1 MFSTLFVTGKNEQGS
16 GMNKYCYRVIFN
28 RKTGVLTAVSDNA
41 SRHTLGAGS
50 NTGYGVAGLLATTV
64 CMLRRLAVAIAMMC
78 GGIHIVHAQIVTD
91 GQAPAA
97 TQAQVINA
105 GQVPVVQITTPNNAG
120 VSHNQF
126 QQLNVDGQGAVLSNN
141 TTVVNTHLA
150 GAVAANPNLAQTG
163 AASVIVN
170 EVTSTNPS
178 VLKGYL
184 EVAGQRADVVISNPN
199 GISVGN
205 FGFINTQRGVLT
217 TGTPVFGGQGS
228 LDAFRV
234 ASGNVTVMDNAQ
246 FNDAGT
252 AQVDLI
258 ARSVAVNG
266 KVWAKN
272 LNVVA
277 GSNTVA
283 YQDLGVTVI
292 AGEKKNPTVAI
303 DVAEV
308 GGMYANKITLIGT
321 EEGVGVHLQGEQVAA
336 AGEFVV
342 SAGGD
347 VLLRG
352 ETRSAGT
359 MHVTGNN
366 IKVAQEVYSRKNIV
380 MSAIGT
386 LDVHGSM
393 AAHKDIAL
401 DSGKTLGMHAGVSAG
416 GKMDMTSG
424 ADIVHDK
431 GDINSNDMMTFN
443 ANTSLRNTSHI
454 YAGELTVNARAGV
467 VNSGSDAIMY
477 SRSKA
482 YVGTDRFTNEKS
494 ALFKTDNGAV
504 ISGNAQDNSSK
515 TKHIVNSDAI
525 IDIGGSL
532 LLYADVFDNLN
543 SELVSAPG
551 TGPWIPVEASGTRFS
566 GGDKE
571 YASDQV
577 TIEDNGRYNYLRVLD
592 GGATFEHYVIL
603 NYTSDRQQLA
613 VATTTRPGVIKVQD
627 NLHYYGQSLTN
638 DKSRIQLG
646 GHLLVNDKAHTD
658 IPDVLHQ
665 VDGIGPTL
673 MHDTGTSQ
681 YHGIRSCGFL
691 GSKTC
696 NDLHSPRPHDGQHFQ
711 DSAMHIVEF
720 KEEVRPRAEKID
732 TAAMHTVTIA
742 DRPMTGRQAA
752 PVLDYYQPLGPLM
765 LPMFEQ
771 GIAHDAMKQRYLAA
785 RRAHD
790 KDVHV
795 DLERQYQTL
804 MAAGIA
810 FGKQANLVPGQALT
824 ASQKAAL
831 PYDII
836 WLVASTVTM
845 PDGELASV
853 MTPVLFTAR

>member
-1 MFSTLFVTGKNEQGS
+1 MEAFLLVFYTVCNGKNEQGS

-28 RKTGVLTAVSDNA
+28 RKTGVMTAVSDKA
-41 SRHTLGAGS
+41 ARHAKGAGS
-50 NTGYGVAGLLATTV
+50 STGCCIAAFVASTACT
-64 CMLRRLAVAIAMMC
+64 LRHLAIAIALVC
-78 GGIHIVHAQIVTD
+78 GGLNIVHAQIVTD
-91 GQAPAA
+91 GQAPAG
-97 TQAQVINA
+97 TQARVTNA
-105 GQVPVVQITTPNNAG
+105 GHVPVIQITAPNNAG

-126 QQLNVDGQGAVLSNN
+126 QQFNVDGQGAVLSNN
-141 TTVVNTHLA
+141 TAVVNTHLA
-150 GAVAANPNLAQTG
+150 GAVAANPNLAHTG

-170 EVTSTNPS
+170 EVTSTNPT

-184 EVAGQRADVVISNPN
+184 EVAGQRADVVVSNPN

-217 TGTPVFGGQGS
+217 TGKPVFGGQGS

-234 ASGNVTVMDNAQ
+234 TSGNVTVMDNAT
-246 FNDAGT
+246 FNDAAT

-258 ARSVAVNG
+258 ARSVAING

-272 LNVVA
+272 LNVVT

-321 EEGVGVHLQGEQVAA
+321 EKGVGVHLQGEQVAD

-352 ETRSAGT
+352 VTRSAGSL
-359 MHVTGNN
+359 HVAGNN
-366 IKVAQEVYSRKNIV
+366 IKVVQDTYSRKNIAI
-380 MSAIGT
+380 SAIGT
-386 LDVHGSM
+386 LDIGGSI
-393 AAHKDIAL
+393 AAQKDITL
-401 DSGKTLGMHAGVSAG
+401 DSGKTLGMHADVVAR
-416 GKMDMTSG
+416 GKMDATSG

-443 ANTSLRNTSHI
+443 AKTSLRNTSHI
-454 YAGELTVNARAGV
+454 YAGELTINARAGV
-467 VNSGSDAIMY
+467 INSGSDAIMY

-482 YVGTDRFTNEKS
+482 YVGTDQFTNEKS

-504 ISGNAQDNSSK
+504 ISGNAEDNSSN
-515 TKHIVNSDAI
+515 TKQIVNSDAI
-525 IDIGGSL
+525 MDIGGSL
-532 LLYADVFDNLN
+532 LLYADAVNNLN
-543 SELVSAPG
+543 SELISATG
-551 TGPWIPVEASGTRFS
+551 NGPWVAAEGSGTRFAA
-566 GGDKE
+566 GDAE
-571 YASDQV
+571 YSSEQASV
-577 TIEDNGRYNYLRVLD
+577 KDNGNYSYLSITGTD
-592 GGATFEHYVIL
+592 KTFAQYVIL

-613 VATTTRPGVIKVQD
+613 VATTTRPGQIKVQD
-627 NLHYYGQSLTN
+627 NLHYYGQNLTN
-638 DKSRIQLG
+638 DKSSIQLG
-646 GHLLVNDKAHTD
+646 GHLLINDKAHAD

-665 VDGIGPTL
+665 VDGVGPTL

-681 YHGIRSCGFL
+681 YHGIRACGFL
-691 GSKTC
+691 GGKTC
-696 NDLHSPRPHDGQHFQ
+696 NDYKSPQAHEGQHYQ

-720 KEEVRPRAEKID
+720 KEEVKPQVEKVD
-732 TAAMHTVTIA
+732 QAATQALMIP
-742 DRPMTGRQAA
+742 DRPMPGFEAA
-752 PVLDYYQPLGPLM
+752 PALDYYQPLGPLVIP
-765 LPMFEQ
+765 LFEQ
-771 GIAHDAMKQRYLAA
+771 RYPADKQV
-785 RRAHD
+785 HG

-795 DLERQYQTL
+795 DLDQQYQAL

-810 FGKQANLVPGQALT
+810 FGKTVHLVPGQTLT

-831 PYDII
+831 PHDII
-836 WLVASTVTM
+836 WLVSHTVTM
-845 PDGELASV
+845 PNGQLASV
-853 MTPVLFTAR
+853 MTPVLFRAR